1 MSNTL
6 GNISGSLKQA
16 FIDARD
22 EHRKQFNDGEWSSR
36 QPRGLP
42 KYKIGDVIEFHA
54 GGFGVIREVSIGN
67 NGHANSYATNSI
79 EGKPA
84 HGRNKSAWHYEGDF
98 KNWIAKSPLHTL

>member
-6 GNISGSLKQA
+6 GEIPHDLRQA

-22 EHRKQFNDGEWSSR
+22 DHRKQFNDGEWNSR

-54 GGFGVIREVSIGN
+54 GGFGIIRTVSTGAG
-67 NGHANSYATNSI
+67 GHANSYATGHI
-79 EGKPA
+79 DGKPN
-84 HGRNKSAWHYEGDF
+84 HSKGKVAWHYEGDF